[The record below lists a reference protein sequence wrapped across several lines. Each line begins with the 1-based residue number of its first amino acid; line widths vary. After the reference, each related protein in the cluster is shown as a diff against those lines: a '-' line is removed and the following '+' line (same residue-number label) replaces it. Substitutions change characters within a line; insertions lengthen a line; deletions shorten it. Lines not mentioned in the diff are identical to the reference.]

1 MLSWKVS
8 KDSLTK
14 VKKSF
19 VIMKPHIVKK
29 LLSFFLPKAN
39 CLLFFRMYLSN
50 LVFHLLILKQI
61 LPFWDLSKTCQI
73 FSWIWKVQPLKST
86 HGTTLCPIEFLR
98 HSFHSPFKLFWPPSN
113 VVPQDP
119 GNNCV
124 PWMGT
129 PWNFPQN
136 NSLCSCLLVFS
147 CFSEGKKQTAL
158 RTDITRTF

>member
-1 MLSWKVS
+1 M
-8 KDSLTK
+8 
-14 VKKSF
+14 
-19 VIMKPHIVKK
+19 
-29 LLSFFLPKAN
+29 LSFFLPKEN

-50 LVFHLLILKQI
+50 LVFYLLILKKI

-124 PWMGT
+124 PWMVT
-129 PWNFPQN
+129 PLDFHQ

-147 CFSEGKKQTAL
+147 CFSVGKKTNSVENWIHSYFL
-158 RTDITRTF
+158 GWTRDKKKGTVAENTKQLKYYC